1 LGIVSFELNLYC
13 AVPIEKFSVL
23 MKILIIYYYFNLVD
37 LKWILVDFELS
48 TFPPLVGVLNVLRWK
63 M

>member
-1 LGIVSFELNLYC
+1 
-13 AVPIEKFSVL
+13 VPIEKFSVL